1 MPVTEPT
8 GVPVEAFLA
17 TVEPARRR
25 SEGEEV
31 VRLIGEVTGAPP
43 VMWGPSI
50 IGWGTLHYRYASGR
64 EGDWMKVGFSPRKA
78 QLTFYGLKDT
88 PEGEGELANLGPHTT
103 GAGCAYVKR
112 LDQIDRDVLARLVEI
127 AFARGDDDATQM

>member
-1 MPVTEPT
+1 MAVTEPT
-8 GVPVEAFLA
+8 SVPVESFLA

-25 SEGEEV
+25 AEGEEV
-31 VRLIGEVTGAPP
+31 VRLIGEVTGVPP

-103 GAGCAYVKR
+103 GAGCVYIKR
-112 LDQIDRDVLARLVEI
+112 LDQIDREVLARLVEI

>member
-1 MPVTEPT
+1 MAVTEPT
-8 GVPVEAFLA
+8 SVPVEAFLA
-17 TVEPARRR
+17 AVEPARRR
-25 SEGEEV
+25 AEGEEV
-31 VRLIGEVTGAPP
+31 VRLIGEVTGVPP

-88 PEGEGELANLGPHTT
+88 PEGEDELANLGPHTT
-103 GAGCAYVKR
+103 GAGCVYVKR
-112 LDQIDRDVLARLVEI
+112 LDQIDSEVLARLVEI